1 MRGTRGIVMIITVCS
16 GISFV
21 NYLNTFHLYNKAKVK
36 SMMKEKTVE
45 TEEVAQSRIHVP
57 PTNTK
62 TPKKPLIIIL
72 LSSSGRSG
80 STLLSNLLITR
91 RNSVLFFEPL
101 YKTMNQK
108 IDPCHVNGTCVAQ
121 YLKSIAKC
129 NYSDEFEDWFK
140 MKKFFYSFFN
150 QEISTCL
157 ENATD
162 KNKCIGID
170 IRSRCRNSSVRII
183 KVIRCRVAWIEDLLK
198 DDSLNIKVIYLTRDP
213 RGTLASYRTRKWE
226 NSPSEQC
233 TKMEED
239 MRNLERFAKLYPGK
253 TYHIHLEMLSV
264 NLQPTVEGLF
274 DFLYGNREINDE
286 AEAFIDKHMRSK
298 KKFTTDMNIVANSSV
313 EYQAWRWEITEDTL
327 KATENDLVCQY
338 VFKELGHTIFGSLT
352 RARDKNVALL
362 NYAN

>member
-1 MRGTRGIVMIITVCS
+1 MRGTRGVVMIITVCS

-21 NYLNTFHLYNKAKVK
+21 NYLNTFHLDNKAKFK
-36 SMMKEKTVE
+36 SLIEEKTVE
-45 TEEVAQSRIHVP
+45 TEEVAQPGIHVP
-57 PTNTK
+57 PTDTK
-62 TPKKPLIIIL
+62 NPKKPLIIIL

-101 YKTMNQK
+101 YKTMNHK

-129 NYSDEFEDWFK
+129 DYSDEFEDWFK
-140 MKKFFYSFFN
+140 RKKFFYSFFN
-150 QEISTCL
+150 LEISTCL
-157 ENATD
+157 EYATD
-162 KNKCIGID
+162 ENKCIGID

-213 RGTLASYRTRKWE
+213 RGTLASYRTRQWE

-253 TYHIHLEMLSV
+253 TYHIHLERLSV

-274 DFLYGNREINDE
+274 EFLYGNREIYDE